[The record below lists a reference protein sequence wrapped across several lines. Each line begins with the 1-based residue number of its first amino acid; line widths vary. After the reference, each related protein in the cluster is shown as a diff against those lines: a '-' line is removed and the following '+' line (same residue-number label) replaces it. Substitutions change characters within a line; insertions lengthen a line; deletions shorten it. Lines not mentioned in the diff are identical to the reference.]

1 MIDEPV
7 RLSLRIRVFAPV
19 RIAMTVLC
27 AALLSSSVAWAGPI
41 VLTGAD
47 RRPATSLDGDWA
59 SIVDPFLADSSAFTI
74 ERRPTD
80 GSSTKKPSPA
90 IIPTEY
96 DFSKAPTLKVPA
108 RLEHAA

>member
-1 MIDEPV
+1 MIDQPV

-47 RRPATSLDGDWA
+47 RRPSTSLNGDWA
-59 SIVDPFLADSSAFTI
+59 SIVDPFFSGLFSFHHKEKADGWFLN
-74 ERRPTD
+74 E
-80 GSSTKKPSPA
+80 KPS
-90 IIPTEY
+90 
-96 DFSKAPTLKVPA
+96 
-108 RLEHAA
+108 